1 MSFFLFFGGRPRF
14 RFGLGG
20 VTARVCTAEVVAGL
34 LSDSSSSSLSS
45 SSSSSK
51 SVSGFDLLT
60 MISSSD
66 SESSSCVLKDPPANL
81 VFAAARFAARLVDG
95 EDDGRKVVLSEIV
108 EVVCTGAVGETPF
121 VVVAWL
127 AWQQSQLDFL
137 LFWRLL
143 TVLQKVMVLLILDD

>member
-20 VTARVCTAEVVAGL
+20 VTARDCTVEVVAGL
-34 LSDSSSSSLSS
+34 LSDSSSSSLS

-66 SESSSCVLKDPPANL
+66 SESSSCVLKDAPGNF

-108 EVVCTGAVGETPF
+108 ELVCTGAAGGDTICRCC
-121 VVVAWL
+121 L
-127 AWQQSQLDFL
+127 ACMAAITAGFPP
-137 LFWRLL
+137 
-143 TVLQKVMVLLILDD
+143 VLEAIDCTAEGDGPVNP